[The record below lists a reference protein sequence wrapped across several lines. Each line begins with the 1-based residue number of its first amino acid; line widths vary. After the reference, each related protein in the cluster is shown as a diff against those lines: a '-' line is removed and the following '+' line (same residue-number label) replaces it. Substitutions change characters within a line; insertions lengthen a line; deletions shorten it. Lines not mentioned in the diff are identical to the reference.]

1 MLLRISTLAVA
12 RTSLPP
18 GVLRLLS
25 NPPTWRWWSSSS
37 HPSTWRWR
45 SPRSYLSTWRWR
57 SPRSQGGGTRDVPFL
72 PNFPFQILVLSTL
85 PTLPVRYYQP
95 VLTSTFSTSQ
105 YCQSVLPSTFST
117 SQYCQ
122 SVLIRTSTPPATRT
136 SYQIPGT
143 QAGRTPACTA
153 ELLSVSQDVYTTSY
167 FCRLKD
173 ESTTNYYR
181 LLDISATSSSR
192 M

>member
-1 MLLRISTLAVA
+1 MSTLAVA

-37 HPSTWRWR
+37 HPSTWRWW
-45 SPRSYLSTWRWR
+45 SPRSYLLTWRWR

-85 PTLPVRYYQP
+85 PTFPVQYYQP

-105 YCQSVLPSTFST
+105 YCQSVLT
-117 SQYCQ
+117 
-122 SVLIRTSTPPATRT
+122 RTSTPSATRT
-136 SYQIPGT
+136 SLPQLHLDGPVTSQYGDG
-143 QAGRTPACTA
+143 GRHGATSRHGDGGRHGA
-153 ELLSVSQDVYTTSY
+153 EEEGQEEEKLSRNYTTLHY
-167 FCRLKD
+167 CTVLRIAAQTGLV
-173 ESTTNYYR
+173 
-181 LLDISATSSSR
+181 
-192 M
+192 